1 MIQINAIGEV
11 CPVPVVKTINAIKE
25 LKGNGIVETLV
36 DNEIAV
42 ENLTR
47 MANNNHHGVKWE
59 KLSPNLFKGTIT
71 I

>member
-47 MANNNHHGVKWE
+47 MANYNHHGVKWE